1 MINTNSVIDGFVIVL
16 GSMPVQF
23 GMFVAL
29 LLSIS
34 VPKHSE
40 TGEYCRDA
48 LVAYIALMTTHVAIL
63 ITKYSQQWINKN
75 HYLVAKSMIMFCLFL
90 QLTTMNFILC
100 NWVYDQAD
108 QELLEQMRGE
118 DWANQKDWQRF
129 TMWLTTEQ
137 YVFLGSIASGILYM
151 VIRSF
156 FKCEPEMLE
165 DEDNFNEKTDHLQAY
180 HIVIEMN
187 EAFFSVLFTSIL
199 LTYTPGF
206 EINDEIM
213 APV

>member
-1 MINTNSVIDGFVIVL
+1 
-16 GSMPVQF
+16 
-23 GMFVAL
+23 
-29 LLSIS
+29 
-34 VPKHSE
+34 
-40 TGEYCRDA
+40 
-48 LVAYIALMTTHVAIL
+48 
-63 ITKYSQQWINKN
+63 
-75 HYLVAKSMIMFCLFL
+75 
-90 QLTTMNFILC
+90 
-100 NWVYDQAD
+100 
-108 QELLEQMRGE
+108 
-118 DWANQKDWQRF
+118 
-129 TMWLTTEQ
+129 MWLTTEQ

-199 LTYTPGF
+199 LGYTPGF